1 MAHDEPNMNE
11 ESSLTDKEK
20 KKLEREKSD
29 KRERESDIKYGIRY
43 KLITV
48 VSLIVLVVVITITWI
63 SSSNQSKS
71 LLQEKKKQG
80 AIIVRSL
87 ASAIKTRLL
96 DIYAANDKLLQKLN
110 NTNDYKN
117 FYVNNGISELIFED
131 IDSVI
136 SQPDVLYAYIVGK
149 YKVVLGHSDP
159 DVAPYS
165 VYVFPALIDSYF
177 DAYKASGSKK
187 PEPILTKIKYTKK
200 VKGEKKESVEK
211 GETVEAIDFSYILAF
226 KNDAEIEDAIAEV
239 HIGISLES
247 VNKQIF
253 DNQVQ
258 MQAIG
263 FFSIIFG
270 IVLAVFL
277 ATVIAR
283 PIRKMIDGMRKVSQG
298 DFSASVL
305 VSSSDEVGLLSRT
318 FNVMLKG
325 MSILVSPE
333 VAQVVLSGG
342 DLLTSGQRRNVTVLF
357 SDIRGFTTI
366 SESLTPHEVVEM
378 LNDYLEI
385 MTDIIIKFG
394 GVVDKF
400 VGDEIFAVYGAPFDH
415 PMHSLCA
422 AATALEM
429 GEELRKHNEIRKIDG
444 KLPINIGIGINTGD
458 VISGAMG
465 STKRIDFT
473 SIGDAV
479 NLGARLEGTN
489 KIYHTLAIISE
500 FTYEKVIEDVVV
512 RELDMIRVK
521 GKLEPVKIFELVAF
535 TQIGETK
542 LIRFLENKKSTAKV
556 SVNIQQLRKRRSKD
570 VPNN

>member
-1 MAHDEPNMNE
+1 M
-11 ESSLTDKEK
+11 DKENNLSEK
-20 KKLEREKSD
+20 EKRQLERKAADKKEK
-29 KRERESDIKYGIRY
+29 ENDIKYGIRY

-48 VSLIVLVVVITITWI
+48 VSIIVLLVVITITWI
-63 SSSNQSKS
+63 SSNNQANS

-80 AIIVRSL
+80 FIIVRGL

-96 DIYAANDKLLQKLN
+96 DIYAINENLIKTLN
-110 NTNDYKN
+110 NAGDYKN
-117 FYVNNGISELIFED
+117 FYINNGISELIFED
-131 IDSVI
+131 IDSVV
-136 SQPDVLYAYIVGK
+136 SQPDVLYAYINGK
-149 YKVVLGHSDP
+149 HKVVLGHSDP
-159 DVAPYS
+159 DVLPYS
-165 VYVFPALIDSYF
+165 IYEFTSPIESYF
-177 DAYKASGSKK
+177 DAYKASGMKK
-187 PEPILTKIKYTKK
+187 PEPILSKIKYKK
-200 VKGEKKESVEK
+200 KIRSDKDKKESVESA
-211 GETVEAIDFSYILAF
+211 ELVDAIDFSYILAF
-226 KNDAEIEDAIAEV
+226 KTDPEIEDAIAEV

-247 VNKQIF
+247 VNRQIF
-253 DNQVQ
+253 ENKVQ
-258 MQAIG
+258 MQTIG
-263 FFSIIFG
+263 FVSIVFG
-270 IVLAVFL
+270 VILAIVI
-277 ATVIAR
+277 ATFIAR
-283 PIRKMIDGMRKVSQG
+283 PIRKMIEGMRKVSQG

-378 LNDYLEI
+378 LNEYLEV
-385 MTDIIIKFG
+385 MTDIIIKHG

-400 VGDEIFAVYGAPFDH
+400 VGDEIFAVFGAPFDH
-415 PMHSLCA
+415 PMHPLCA
-422 AATALEM
+422 SATALEM
-429 GEELRKHNEIRKIDG
+429 GTELAKHNEERKLNG

-489 KIYHTLAIISE
+489 KVYGTLCIMSE
-500 FTYEKVIEDVVV
+500 FTYEAVAEDVVV
-512 RELDMIRVK
+512 RELDLIRVK
-521 GKLEPVKIFELVAF
+521 GKLEPVKIFEVVAL
-535 TQIGETK
+535 TQKGTTK
-542 LIRFLENKKSTAKV
+542 LASFLEKRKS
-556 SVNIQQLRKRRSKD
+556 
-570 VPNN
+570 

>member
-1 MAHDEPNMNE
+1 MDEE
-11 ESSLTDKEK
+11 KSSIDKELSEKDK
-20 KKLEREKSD
+20 KRLEQKKADKIEREN
-29 KRERESDIKYGIRY
+29 DIKYGIRY

-48 VSLIVLVVVITITWI
+48 VSAIVLVVVITITWI
-63 SSSNQSKS
+63 SSNNQSKS
-71 LLQEKKKQG
+71 LLEEKKKQG

-96 DIYAANDKLLQKLN
+96 DIYAINDKLLKRIN
-110 NTNDYKN
+110 SAGEYKS
-117 FYVNNGISELIFED
+117 FYLDNGISELIFED

-136 SQPDVLYAYIVGK
+136 SQPDVLYAYIAGK

-159 DVAPYS
+159 DIAPYS
-165 VYVFPALIDSYF
+165 IFEFPPSIQSYF
-177 DAYKASGSKK
+177 DAYVSSGMKK
-187 PEPILTKIKYTKK
+187 PEPILTKIKYKK
-200 VKGEKKESVEK
+200 KIRADKDGRENPDKNAKA
-211 GETVEAIDFSYILAF
+211 ETVDAIDFSYILAF
-226 KNDAEIEDAIAEV
+226 KNDPEIEDAIAEV

-253 DNQVQ
+253 QNKVQ
-258 MQAIG
+258 MQTIG

-270 IVLAVFL
+270 VVLAIVM
-277 ATVIAR
+277 ATFISR
-283 PIRKMIDGMRKVSQG
+283 PIRRMIEGMKKVSQG
-298 DFSASVL
+298 DFTASVL
-305 VSSSDEVGLLSRT
+305 VSSTDEVGLLSRT

-378 LNDYLEI
+378 LNDYLEV
-385 MTDIIIKFG
+385 MTDIIIKYG

-415 PMHSLCA
+415 PLHPLCA
-422 AATALEM
+422 SATALEM
-429 GEELRKHNEIRKIDG
+429 GAELAVHNEERKADG
-444 KLPINIGIGINTGD
+444 KLPINIGIGLNTGD

-489 KIYHTLAIISE
+489 KIYHTLAIMSE
-500 FTYEKVIEDVVV
+500 FTYERVVDDVVV

-521 GKLEPVKIFELVAF
+521 GKLEPVKIFEVVAL
-535 TQIGETK
+535 TQTGEAK
-542 LIRFLENKKSTAKV
+542 LNRYLESRKLKKA
-556 SVNIQQLRKRRSKD
+556 
-570 VPNN
+570 